1 MNPSHLLYMGYD
13 IVMNFV
19 GAYLCRYLCIHNCGF
34 LQENLLN
41 GILILEVEATNPK
54 FFLML
59 KIMLFDVYKDWKQL
73 LCFIFLFH
81 LMLF

>member
-1 MNPSHLLYMGYD
+1 MNPFHLLYMGYD
-13 IVMNFV
+13 IIMNFV
-19 GAYLCRYLCIHNCGF
+19 DANLCRFNIYNCGF

-73 LCFIFLFH
+73 LCFILLFR
-81 LMLF
+81 LILF